1 MSELSIDTFGEI
13 VDNFLKKAP
22 VQMLIEM
29 PEGTIEPEIDDNVGL
44 GGVVQFYILLQ
55 ALKPIYKSIH
65 DDILDHSQHENFID
79 TLLALVKKDLMDVA
93 EGDST

>member
-1 MSELSIDTFGEI
+1 MSKLSFDTFGEI
-13 VDNFLKKAP
+13 IDNFLKKAH

-65 DDILDHSQHENFID
+65 DDILDHSKHEHFID
-79 TLLALVKKDLMDVA
+79 ALLALVKKDLMDVA
-93 EGDST
+93 EEETA

>member
-13 VDNFLKKAP
+13 VDNFLKKTH

-29 PEGTIEPEIDDNVGL
+29 PEGTIEPEIDD
-44 GGVVQFYILLQ
+44 GVVQFYILLQ

-65 DDILDHSQHENFID
+65 DDILDHSKHEHFID

-93 EGDST
+93 EEATA